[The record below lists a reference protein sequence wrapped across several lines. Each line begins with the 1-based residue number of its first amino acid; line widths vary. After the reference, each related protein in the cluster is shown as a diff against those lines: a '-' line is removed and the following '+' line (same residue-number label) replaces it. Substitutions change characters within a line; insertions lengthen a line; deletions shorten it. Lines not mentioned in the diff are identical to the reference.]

1 MHRRAAVRACWLQRA
16 DDETERHGLDLDRD
30 ALGLVKSLAV
40 DLPLGR
46 ARPGVQRDLVRAKLA
61 WLVDGDERRL
71 HQIAERAALGRHAG
85 YRQSLVER
93 ADAGA
98 AEHPV
103 EDHPGREV
111 AHDKTDPSIR
121 DVIRI

>member
-1 MHRRAAVRACWLQRA
+1 MRASCLQRA
-16 DDETERHGLDLDRD
+16 DNEAERHGFDLDRD
-30 ALGLVKSLAV
+30 SVGLVESLAV

-46 ARPGVQRDLVRAKLA
+46 ARLRVERDLVRAKLA
-61 WLVDGDERRL
+61 WLVDGDERGL

-93 ADAGA
+93 ADARA

-103 EDHPGREV
+103 EDHPRRESGTHKTKPTVRQVGRNTV
-111 AHDKTDPSIR
+111 
-121 DVIRI
+121 